1 MYAMQDMLFAGA
13 GARAAVPFTG
23 HHWAVFSGTDAVVIP
38 LPRNSVTN
46 GNGRFQSGGHLRK
59 PLENTASFGSLAMET
74 TSEYNSM
81 FQQIGFPIARFAR
94 IDHRTF
100 CSSAP

>member
-74 TSEYNSM
+74 TSVCSNSM
-81 FQQIGFPIARFAR
+81 FQQIGFPMAR